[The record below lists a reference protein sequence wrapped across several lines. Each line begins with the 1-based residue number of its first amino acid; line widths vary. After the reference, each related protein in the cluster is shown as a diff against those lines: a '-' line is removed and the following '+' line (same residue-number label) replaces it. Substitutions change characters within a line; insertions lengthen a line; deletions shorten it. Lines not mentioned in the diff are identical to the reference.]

1 MKNYLLYFIAIFS
14 LSQSANIVRLAQA
27 PIEVLGF
34 WRLLISAA
42 IVVTISIWR
51 GPFFQH
57 LKAQPKAFWYS
68 VISGIFFFLHLW
80 TFFYASKNTTIANC
94 MIIYSTN
101 PLFVAVGAY
110 FFFQEKMNWRLAI
123 AYLLAFAGI
132 YQLMSHNLKF
142 DQGMVAG
149 DFSALIS
156 AIFFTVYLLT
166 GKKVRSHFANT
177 EYSSIIYFVA
187 SLCFGLFGLSQ
198 GIQFTNYGLQTWL
211 SIGASIILP
220 TLLGHALF
228 TYLMK
233 FMNVNLMTCG
243 KLIEPAISSAIA
255 FLLFHEELKSNTLLA
270 FLLTSIAV
278 LFLFLPMPV
287 NKEVQSSDE
296 N

>member
-1 MKNYLLYFIAIFS
+1 MKHYLLYFLALFS
-14 LSQSANIVRLAQA
+14 LAQSANIVRLAQA

-42 IVVTISIWR
+42 VVATISFWR
-51 GPFFQH
+51 GPFLLH
-57 LKAQPKAFWYS
+57 LKNNPKAFWYS

-110 FFFQEKMNWRLAI
+110 FFFKEKMSWRLFI

-132 YQLMSHNLKF
+132 YQLMIHHLKF

-166 GKKVRSHFANT
+166 GKKVRSQFANT
-177 EYSSIIYFVA
+177 EYSSIIYLIA
-187 SLCFGLFGLSQ
+187 SLCFGLFGLSK
-198 GIQFTNYGLQTWL
+198 GIQFTNYGTQTWIA
-211 SIGASIILP
+211 IGASIILP

-255 FLLFHEELKSNTLLA
+255 FLLFQEKLKTNTLVA
-270 FLLTSIAV
+270 FFLTSIAV
-278 LFLFLPMPV
+278 LFLFLPMPIS
-287 NKEVQSSDE
+287 KEIKSSDE